1 MLGAWRKRAE
11 GADDDDLARI
21 RAVWGDVVGE
31 VVAACA
37 QPVRRSRAGL
47 VTVACADAVWAQT
60 LSSQGDDILDR
71 LYAAAGGDALAGLRF
86 VPDEHALRS
95 PAQPTPPPP
104 SRPPITREEM
114 AAAERLVEGVADP
127 TLRELLARAAARAP
141 ARGERPKC
149 P

>member
-11 GADDDDLARI
+11 GAGDDDLARI
-21 RAVWGDVVGE
+21 RAAWGDVVGE
-31 VVAACA
+31 VVAARA
-37 QPVRRSRAGL
+37 QPVRRSRAGV

-71 LYAAAGGDALAGLRF
+71 LYAAAGSDALTGLRF

-95 PAQPTPPPP
+95 PAEPTPPPS
-104 SRPPITREEM
+104 SRPPITTEEM

-141 ARGERPKC
+141 ARGERPKS